1 MKIAL
6 SLAKKAEGR
15 TSPNPMVGAVIVKN
29 GEIVGKGYHK
39 RAGDHH
45 GEINALIEAGGKAR
59 GGELYINL
67 EPCSH
72 FGKTAPCADA
82 LIKAGIKKAF
92 ISMED
97 PNPQVS
103 GEGIKRL
110 RAAGI
115 EVTLGLLEI
124 EAKKLNEAFIKHI
137 TTGMPLVTL
146 KAALS
151 LDGRLATRAGDSK
164 WVTGEKARRHVH
176 RMRDRSDA
184 ILVGLGTVKK
194 DDPSLTTRLPGRA
207 GKDPVRVVLDER
219 LEISPS
225 AKIFEVSGRTKVI
238 IATTDLADRKDI
250 DRFSELGAEVLIF
263 KNKKGFVPFEP
274 LLKSLGKMGITSLL
288 IEGGG
293 EINAS
298 ALEEGIVDKV
308 AIFYAPKIIGGR
320 EAVGFVG
327 GEGIMSLSDA
337 IALES
342 ISIRRM
348 GEDLLVE
355 GYIKRSSR
363 GATIHPS
370 LQSGDE

>member
-1 MKIAL
+1 MKTAL

-15 TSPNPMVGAVIVKN
+15 TSPNPMVGAVIVKD
-29 GEIVGKGYHK
+29 GEIVGRGYHK
-39 RAGDHH
+39 MAGGHH
-45 GEINALIEAGGKAR
+45 GEINALMEAGDKAR
-59 GGELYINL
+59 GSELYINL

-72 FGKTAPCADA
+72 FGKTPPCADA
-82 LIKAGIKKAF
+82 ILKAGIKKVFVA
-92 ISMED
+92 MED

-110 RAAGI
+110 RDAEI
-115 EVTLGLLEI
+115 DVTVGLMEK

-151 LDGRLATRAGDSK
+151 LDGRLATRTGDSK
-164 WVTGEKARRHVH
+164 WVTGEKARRYVH
-176 RMRDRSDA
+176 RMRDRADA

-194 DDPSLTTRLPGRA
+194 DDPSLTTRLPGKK
-207 GKDPVRVVLDER
+207 GKDPVRIVLDER
-219 LEISPS
+219 LNISPS
-225 AKIFEVSGRTKVI
+225 AKIFKASGRAKVI
-238 IATTDLADRKDI
+238 IATTDLAAQKDI
-250 DRFSELGAEVLIF
+250 DRISKLGVEVLIF
-263 KNKKGFVPFEP
+263 RNSKGFVPFRP
-274 LLKSLGKMGITSLL
+274 LLENLGKMGITSLL

-298 ALEEGIVDKV
+298 ALKEGIVDKV

-327 GEGIMSLSDA
+327 GEGIVSLSDA
-337 IALES
+337 IALER
-342 ISIRRM
+342 ISTRRM

-355 GYIKRSSR
+355 GYIKGSIT
-363 GATIHPS
+363 A
-370 LQSGDE
+370 

>member
-1 MKIAL
+1 MLLTKAKSLMKTAL

-15 TSPNPMVGAVIVKN
+15 TSPNPMVGAVIVKD
-29 GEIVGKGYHK
+29 GEIVGRGYHK

-45 GEINALIEAGGKAR
+45 GEINALMEAGDKAR

-72 FGKTAPCADA
+72 FGKTPPCADA
-82 LIKAGIKKAF
+82 VIRAGIKKAF
-92 ISMED
+92 IAMED

-103 GEGIKRL
+103 GSGIKRL
-110 RAAGI
+110 RDAGV
-115 EVTLGLLEI
+115 EVTVGLLES
-124 EAKKLNEAFIKHI
+124 EAKSLNEVFIKYI

-151 LDGRLATRAGDSK
+151 LDGRLATKTGDSK

-194 DDPSLTTRLPGRA
+194 DDPSLTTRLGKA

-219 LEISPS
+219 LEILPS
-225 AKIFEVSGRTKVI
+225 AKIFEGSDKVKVI
-238 IATTDLADRKDI
+238 IATTDLADKKDI
-250 DRFSELGAEVLIF
+250 DKIRNLGAEVLTF
-263 KNKKGFVPFEP
+263 KNKKGFVPFQP
-274 LLKSLGKMGITSLL
+274 LLESLGKMGITSLL

-320 EAVGFVG
+320 EAVGFIG
-327 GEGIMSLSDA
+327 GEGITTLSDA
-337 IALES
+337 IMLDKVS
-342 ISIRRM
+342 TRRI
-348 GEDLLVE
+348 GEDFLVE
-355 GYIKRSSR
+355 GYIKGSS
-363 GATIHPS
+363 
-370 LQSGDE
+370 LLN